1 MKQAN
6 QLAISYANELSSIR
20 KAQASLSQPLDDDEL
35 LHVQTTGAS
44 LTELYE
50 SIRNA
55 SQNSEENL
63 QLMHAI
69 NRYIERFF
77 AVSNKNQL
85 KDAGEILITDL
96 TMAGYLANDSIHTS
110 TVDRITD
117 LLKQG
122 VTLKKRLQKSYSKA
136 QIERWVIQPLAAR
149 IENILRNHAKEQ
161 ALANLAFNYFLSA
174 IDIEKLAGERPAT
187 YEAILYMAVQKALL
201 GSEEASIRLNLMD
214 RYGVIPAQYAN
225 YANFNTQVDEAFES
239 PLLDTLERVVNRH
252 GAVFRIVK
260 DASISD
266 EGFDQHL
273 LTEKT
278 FLGPFDAAIQ
288 NEYMQVN
295 RNVNRGIV
303 RSVVFLVIT
312 KFIIGVAAEVPYD
325 LLVHDRIMWLPLAVN
340 LLLPPI
346 YMIMLR
352 LTLVM
357 PDSRN
362 TRALTREASR
372 ILYQPLPKK
381 PTITGYKKQFNRIYN
396 AIYILLIAA
405 VFIGVGFLLAKFA
418 QFEWIHLIIFFVF
431 ISTASYLGF
440 RLSRQ
445 IRRIEVGDEA
455 QTTASI
461 LRDFIYMPFVAVG
474 QKISETYSKINI
486 VSRALD
492 MFVELPLKTIIGF
505 FRRWGS
511 FMSTKRDDL

>member
-6 QLAISYANELSSIR
+6 QLALSYANELSSIR

-214 RYGVIPAQYAN
+214 RYGVIPAQYAT
-225 YANFNTQVDEAFES
+225 A
-239 PLLDTLERVVNRH
+239 RH
-252 GAVFRIVK
+252 
-260 DASISD
+260 
-266 EGFDQHL
+266 
-273 LTEKT
+273 
-278 FLGPFDAAIQ
+278 
-288 NEYMQVN
+288 
-295 RNVNRGIV
+295 
-303 RSVVFLVIT
+303 
-312 KFIIGVAAEVPYD
+312 
-325 LLVHDRIMWLPLAVN
+325 
-340 LLLPPI
+340 
-346 YMIMLR
+346 
-352 LTLVM
+352 
-357 PDSRN
+357 
-362 TRALTREASR
+362 
-372 ILYQPLPKK
+372 
-381 PTITGYKKQFNRIYN
+381 
-396 AIYILLIAA
+396 
-405 VFIGVGFLLAKFA
+405 
-418 QFEWIHLIIFFVF
+418 
-431 ISTASYLGF
+431 
-440 RLSRQ
+440 
-445 IRRIEVGDEA
+445 
-455 QTTASI
+455 
-461 LRDFIYMPFVAVG
+461 
-474 QKISETYSKINI
+474 
-486 VSRALD
+486 SRA
-492 MFVELPLKTIIGF
+492 
-505 FRRWGS
+505 S
-511 FMSTKRDDL
+511 S